1 MNNLFKDMIME
12 GWIVIYMDDILLYSS
27 DPTIYKQ
34 RTRRVIERL
43 KENNLFL
50 KPEKCVFDAPKVEF
64 LRILFSAD
72 TIEMDP
78 AKLKGIREWPAP
90 IIVKG
95 VRSFLGFTNFYRK
108 FIHHYS
114 ELARPL
120 HELTKKDK
128 KWNWIEECQKAFDL
142 LKEKFTSAPV
152 LRIPDSSKPFEVES
166 DASKFVCGAVLHQQD
181 MNRDWRPCAY
191 HSKFFSKTERNY
203 QIYDRELL
211 GIVSALEAWRYYID
225 GNSHTTKVLSDHQN
239 LTYFRDP
246 RKLDQRQARWALFL
260 SQFDL
265 NLKHVPRKTLIQSDA
280 ISHLE
285 HLNLEEEDN
294 KDITLL
300 PNDMFIHMI
309 EPDVKQRI
317 KEISHY
323 EEDVRNRIKLLTNE
337 DLSKYD
343 PDILKRMKQ
352 DLFDW
357 QVENRL
363 VFYKGRCYVPEDQ
376 DLRRDLVQLYH
387 DTIAAGHLS
396 ENATFALLQKDYW
409 WLGMRTFVKYYIAGC
424 IPCQQIK
431 PNTHP
436 T

>member
-1 MNNLFKDMIME
+1 
-12 GWIVIYMDDILLYSS
+12 
-27 DPTIYKQ
+27 
-34 RTRRVIERL
+34 
-43 KENNLFL
+43 
-50 KPEKCVFDAPKVEF
+50 
-64 LRILFSAD
+64 
-72 TIEMDP
+72 
-78 AKLKGIREWPAP
+78 
-90 IIVKG
+90 
-95 VRSFLGFTNFYRK
+95 
-108 FIHHYS
+108 
-114 ELARPL
+114 
-120 HELTKKDK
+120 
-128 KWNWIEECQKAFDL
+128 
-142 LKEKFTSAPV
+142 
-152 LRIPDSSKPFEVES
+152 
-166 DASKFVCGAVLHQQD
+166 
-181 MNRDWRPCAY
+181 
-191 HSKFFSKTERNY
+191 
-203 QIYDRELL
+203 
-211 GIVSALEAWRYYID
+211 
-225 GNSHTTKVLSDHQN
+225 
-239 LTYFRDP
+239 
-246 RKLDQRQARWALFL
+246 
-260 SQFDL
+260 
-265 NLKHVPRKTLIQSDA
+265 
-280 ISHLE
+280 
-285 HLNLEEEDN
+285 
-294 KDITLL
+294 
-300 PNDMFIHMI
+300 MI